1 MKHEEEI
8 DSARLEASRTDLAR
22 RAALPSISTETMD
35 EMIKSWRV
43 ERNRRRQV
51 GFASRDLI

>member
-35 EMIKSWRV
+35 EMIKPWRV
-43 ERNRRRQV
+43 ERNRRRRS
-51 GFASRDLI
+51 ASHPEI